1 EIPESYTSKASF
13 LDRDELPE
21 YDLERKDAPIF
32 SGKRVKRGLYRSANG
47 QDINADLN
55 GAANI
60 LRKAFPDVDLIA
72 VDRGLLKNPVRLYP
86 LATVKKRTLKS
97 KAAA

>member
-1 EIPESYTSKASF
+1 MAIERYTEILTLKE
-13 LDRDELPE
+13 
-21 YDLERKDAPIF
+21 
-32 SGKRVKRGLYRSANG
+32 V
-47 QDINADLN
+47 NADLN

-60 LRKAFPDVDLIA
+60 LRKAFLGIDLSL
-72 VDRGLLKNPVRLYP
+72 VDRALCANPARLYP